1 MQPFPEKKELH
12 FSQPDVQ
19 QERFQNSKE
28 LMQRELDVNRAEQIL
43 LEKRIQL
50 MHSFI
55 NDLPSS
61 DPQYSTLLAQVS
73 MDQIE
78 IDELKVREMFIVL
91 KLSEYT

>member
-1 MQPFPEKKELH
+1 MQPFSEKKGLN

-28 LMQRELDVNRAEQIL
+28 LMQRELDVNRAEQVL
-43 LEKRIQL
+43 LERRIQL
-50 MHSFI
+50 MNSFI

-61 DPQYSTLLAQVS
+61 DPQYSTLLVQAR

-91 KLSEYT
+91 KISEYT